1 MKIEEMR
8 SLSVEELTKRV
19 NDAHQELFNL
29 RFRLSTR
36 QLVNHRELPRV
47 KKEIARLETIIRE
60 KQLSDTNNRLQ
71 ICELVRIVLISGE
84 TE

>member
-8 SLSVEELTKRV
+8 ALSIVELNKKI

-36 QLVNHRELPRV
+36 QLVNHRELPKV
-47 KKEIARLETIIRE
+47 KKEIARLETIKQE
-60 KQLSDTNNRLQ
+60 KQLKQ
-71 ICELVRIVLISGE
+71 
-84 TE
+84 